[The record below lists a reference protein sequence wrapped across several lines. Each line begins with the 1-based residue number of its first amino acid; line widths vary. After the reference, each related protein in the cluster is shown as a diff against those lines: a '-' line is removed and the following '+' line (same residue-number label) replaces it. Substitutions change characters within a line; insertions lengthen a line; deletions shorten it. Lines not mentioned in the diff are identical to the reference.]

1 MNDKLMKS
9 ILYILS
15 IFAFTCWFTSCS
27 QTIKVDNK
35 LDTQPSITPNYSGVT
50 IPPNIAPLN
59 FKLNEPYQAARA
71 VCSYGTTHVEV
82 DASDNQFYIPKDAW
96 KKLLNEAR
104 GATIQITIYTQKN
117 DKWTQY
123 ADFPIHIAAEN
134 IDSHLAYRLIEPGYE
149 IWNQMGIYQRNLE
162 TYEQTAIYENKLSK
176 GNCVNCHSFCM
187 QDPDQM
193 LFHLREGFSGTMI
206 MQHGKVEKLNTKTKE
221 TLSSLTYPSWHPSG
235 KFVAF
240 SVNNILQ
247 GFHTNNLN
255 RVEVFDTAS
264 DVVVYDVERH
274 EVVTTPLLF
283 GKNAFET
290 FPTFSPDGKQLYFS
304 SASAVAMPDSFAQV
318 RYNLCSIAFDPQTRT
333 FGSVVDTLF
342 HADNAG
348 KSVSFPRVSPKGD
361 QLMYTLSDYGNFS
374 IWHREADLWMVD
386 LQTGEHTNLEI
397 LNSEEVESYHAW
409 SNNGRWVVFSS
420 RRIDGL
426 YTRPYIAYID
436 AKGTAHK
443 PFLLPQERV
452 DYYDRLMKSYNIPEF
467 IRGEVSTKGRVI
479 ALKAQEKG
487 TDIKFVK
494 Q

>member
-1 MNDKLMKS
+1 MKS
-9 ILYILS
+9 ILYTLY
-15 IFAFTCWFTSCS
+15 IFSFSCWMGSCS
-27 QTIKVDNK
+27 QPIVVDSK
-35 LDTQPSITPNYSGVT
+35 LDIQPSITPDYSDITV
-50 IPPNIAPLN
+50 PANIAPLN

-71 VCSYGTTHVEV
+71 VYSCGATRLEV
-82 DASDNQFYIPKDAW
+82 NASDSQFSIPSSKW
-96 KKLLNEAR
+96 KKLLIDAQGKR
-104 GATIQITIYTQKN
+104 IQLTIYAQNN
-117 DKWTQY
+117 DKWMQY
-123 ADFPIHIAAEN
+123 KDISIHVAPEN

-221 TLSSLTYPSWHPSG
+221 TLSTLTYPSWHPSG

-247 GFHTNNLN
+247 AFHTNDLN

-274 EVVTTPLLF
+274 EVFTTPLIF
-283 GKNAFET
+283 GKDAFET
-290 FPTFSPDGKQLYFS
+290 FPTFSPDGKRLFFS
-304 SASAVAMPDSFAQV
+304 SAAAVVMPDSFAHV
-318 RYNLCSIAFDPQTRT
+318 RYNLCSIAFDPETRT
-333 FGSVVDTLF
+333 FGSDIDTLF
-342 HADNAG
+342 HANKAG
-348 KSVSFPRVSPKGD
+348 KSVSFPRVSPDGNL
-361 QLMYTLSDYGNFS
+361 LMYTLSDYGNFS

-386 LQTGEHTNLEI
+386 LRTREHTNLEI
-397 LNSEEVESYHAW
+397 LNSEEVESYHTW
-409 SNNGRWVVFSS
+409 SSNGRWVVFSS
-420 RRIDGL
+420 KRIDGL
-426 YTRPYIAYID
+426 YTRPFIAYID
-436 AKGTAHK
+436 AEGTTHK

-452 DYYDRLMKSYNIPEF
+452 DYYDRLMKSFNIPEF

-479 ALKAQEKG
+479 AVKAQEKG